1 MDMVT
6 KNQKIIV
13 RITESQL
20 RWLTD
25 ILIQEQRTKS
35 EILREALN
43 MYLIEKSPRHE
54 ITENK
59 DKQVRKNG

>member
-1 MDMVT
+1 MVT
-6 KNQKIIV
+6 KSQKIIA

-35 EILREALN
+35 QILREALN
-43 MYLIEKSPRHE
+43 LYLIEKSPRHE
-54 ITENK
+54 ITESKNK
-59 DKQVRKNG
+59 HHRKDE

>member
-1 MDMVT
+1 MT
-6 KNQKIIV
+6 NKPYKIIA

-25 ILIQEQRTKS
+25 VLIQEQRSKS

-43 MYLIEKSPRHE
+43 QYMVEKSKRHA
-54 ITENK
+54 ITDPPK
-59 DKQVRKNG
+59 KQSR

>member
-6 KNQKIIV
+6 KSHKIIV

-25 ILIQEQRTKS
+25 VLIQEQRTKS
-35 EILREALN
+35 QILREALN
-43 MYLIEKSPRHE
+43 QYLIEKTNRNE
-54 ITENK
+54 ITESRNK
-59 DKQVRKNG
+59 QFRKNG

>member
-1 MDMVT
+1 MGMG
-6 KNQKIIV
+6 KKSHKIIV

-35 EILREALN
+35 QILREALN
-43 MYLIEKSPRHE
+43 QYLIEKTRRNETPE
-54 ITENK
+54 
-59 DKQVRKNG
+59 RKFK